1 MRPLSAIRGPGA
13 AICDTP
19 RHPDRHAHTQ
29 HHTIQENMTPNEM
42 AKRLRHDLIK
52 HLDIPKPGARLS
64 DAEIS
69 FLLQRLFDSG
79 TGSCKM
85 AAVWGFKLRKDPAF
99 EPRLDA
105 PLKAVENKA
114 ADLYRDENALRRK
127 LIAAHVCPDEFIQ
140 KIQALADA
148 VQAFENICTDAPDL
162 DETAALDFF
171 GFGSAQP
178 TAAQSAP
185 KPSGDFSQPAN
196 LDIQQKI
203 KLLVVDD
210 RLMSIARLQAHPIFQ
225 ERFTF
230 TTLCDQKI
238 SCANCPRANACELK
252 RARNY
257 IDVLT
262 ALSLRNDPPI
272 RALLMD
278 VRFDELSKDELL
290 WLPEL
295 PNLNQEPKV
304 KALQGLIIARQIRRT
319 PKYSHIP
326 IIMMTARSR
335 LPDGA
340 SLLLEGLEGLQFVD
354 DEASL
359 DVLAARIESVIKLG
373 QEAPVESGYFWG
385 TSPLIQQTRR
395 QIEIMSQGPR
405 TVYLSGQSGS
415 GKSALVEH
423 IIFPLSR
430 RKKLVTLDL
439 SAIPDTLVE
448 SELFGHVKGAYSGAA
463 SDRIGLIEEADGGV
477 LFLDE
482 IGNLSLE
489 NQRKILLFLQDK
501 MVRRV
506 GAAHDTRK
514 HVDVKVVVATHLDLS
529 KEVAAGRF
537 RFDLYMRF
545 GPAMRID
552 IPALQ
557 ERKADLP
564 QLVATLAE
572 KIARSEDMT
581 PAVNEHIRRCGAK
594 NLIQVDFASRLSP
607 DPDSLCIRF
616 KPATRELFMNHPWP
630 GNIRELESVLDTL
643 ILKALFDL
651 RIAQSKSRIIEIDHY
666 YAMNMLGLF
675 NTHHADDA
683 QPLSPKDTPISLKE
697 TTLQYVDESP
707 QPLPPEQP
715 LAKDFAELRQNLER
729 DYLRAVYDSV
739 QGDLARMGE
748 KLFGDSSANMKHKII
763 VRMNQLGMRLRDI
776 KNM

>member
-1 MRPLSAIRGPGA
+1 MAHTARKRGYLRYA
-13 AICDTP
+13 AHIDTP
-19 RHPDRHAHTQ
+19 QRRQFTQ
-29 HHTIQENMTPNEM
+29 VNMTPNEM

-52 HLDIPKPGARLS
+52 HLDIPKSNTPLS
-64 DAEIS
+64 EAETA

-79 TGSCKM
+79 TGSCKL
-85 AAVWGFKLRKDPAF
+85 ASVWGFKLRKDPAF
-99 EPRLDA
+99 EPRMEA
-105 PLKAVENKA
+105 PLKHIENLA
-114 ADLYRDENALRRK
+114 ADLYKDEKPLRKK
-127 LIAAHVCPDEFIQ
+127 LLTDHICPDETIQ

-148 VQAFENICTDAPDL
+148 VQAFERICAPLPDP
-162 DETAALDFF
+162 DETAAFAFF
-171 GFGSAQP
+171 GITDPIAP
-178 TAAQSAP
+178 TP
-185 KPSGDFSQPAN
+185 PEPLPPSTFPQNSGAST
-196 LDIQQKI
+196 KI

-210 RLMSIARLQAHPIFQ
+210 RPMSIARLQAHPIFQ

-230 TTLCDQKI
+230 ATLCDENIPCRECPQKNH
-238 SCANCPRANACELK
+238 CQRR

-257 IDVLT
+257 SETIS
-262 ALSLRNDPPI
+262 ALALKNDPPI
-272 RALLMD
+272 DAILMD
-278 VRFDELSKDELL
+278 VRFDELTKDELL
-290 WLPEL
+290 WPPEL
-295 PNLNQEPKV
+295 PNLTQESEV

-319 PKYSHIP
+319 PQYSHIP

-335 LPDGA
+335 LPNGA

-359 DVLAARIESVIKLG
+359 DVLATRIESVIKLG
-373 QEAPVESGYFWG
+373 QESPVEGGYFWG

-405 TVYLSGQSGS
+405 TVYLTGQSGS

-423 IIFPLSR
+423 IIFPLSG

-463 SDRIGLIEEADGGV
+463 SDRVGLIEEADGGV

-552 IPALQ
+552 IPSLQ
-557 ERKADLP
+557 ERRNDLP
-564 QLVATLAE
+564 QLVSTLAE
-572 KIARSEDMT
+572 KIAKSEDMT
-581 PAVNEHIRRCGAK
+581 PAVNEHIRRCGAQ
-594 NLIQVDFASRLSP
+594 NLIQVDFASGLSP
-607 DPDSLCIRF
+607 DPNCLCIRF
-616 KPATRELFMNHPWP
+616 KQATRELFMNHPWP

-643 ILKALFDL
+643 ILKALYDM
-651 RIAQSKSRIIEIDHY
+651 RIARSKSRIIEIDHY
-666 YAMNMLGLF
+666 YAMTMLGHF
-675 NTHHADDA
+675 NNRL
-683 QPLSPKDTPISLKE
+683 LSPETQESSASKAPLVPAISEPPTTPE
-697 TTLQYVDESP
+697 
-707 QPLPPEQP
+707 LPILPRT
-715 LAKDFAELRQNLER
+715 KDFAELRQNLER
-729 DYLRAVYDSV
+729 DYLRAIYEKA
-739 QGDLARMGE
+739 QGDLSQMGE
-748 KLFGDSSANMKHKII
+748 LLFGDSSASMKHKIT
-763 VRMNQLGMRLRDI
+763 VRMNQLGLRI
-776 KNM
+776 REISK